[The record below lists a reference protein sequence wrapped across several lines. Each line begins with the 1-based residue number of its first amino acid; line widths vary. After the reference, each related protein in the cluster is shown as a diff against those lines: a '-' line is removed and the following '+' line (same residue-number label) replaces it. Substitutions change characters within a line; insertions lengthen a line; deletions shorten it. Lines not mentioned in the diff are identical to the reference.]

1 MTEKNKGSN
10 LILII
15 GALAIMIVT
24 ICAFNK
30 ERIAHKYFEYTVD
43 KQYGTILTNEYYL
56 EDNFEYV
63 NNYDKVITIDTLSF
77 SKEKITGKITGKLNL
92 KFYFKKQEI

>member
-1 MTEKNKGSN
+1 MTEKNKDSK

-15 GALAIMIVT
+15 GFLAVIIVT

-30 ERIAHKYFEYTVD
+30 EKITHKYFEYTVD
-43 KQYGTILTNEYYL
+43 KQYKSIPTNEYYL

-63 NNYDKVITIDTLSF
+63 NNHINTGIKN
-77 SKEKITGKITGKLNL
+77 KEELRL
-92 KFYFKKQEI
+92 E